1 MQKKGDVVEGTTFQ
15 EVLSLDLECEESV
28 SRDEVGEEEIRS
40 YSFVSYFRVW
50 SSSKTHWESIKYF
63 KKSYIMGSET
73 VWRVGK
79 GYKAGSWE
87 AS

>member
-40 YSFVSYFRVW
+40 YSFVSYFRV
-50 SSSKTHWESIKYF
+50 
-63 KKSYIMGSET
+63 
-73 VWRVGK
+73 
-79 GYKAGSWE
+79 
-87 AS
+87 